1 LDYIPRTALFARYF
15 DMSSFKMRVRRKLRE
30 LLSVPGRVE
39 INSILL
45 GQLHVERIL
54 KLSPPVDSL
63 CQVEFR
69 VFSQWGEDGII
80 QYLVNNVPI
89 EEKAFVEF
97 GVEQYTE
104 SNTRFLLM
112 HNNWRGLVIDGN
124 ADYIRFIRHDEMVS
138 RRHDLTAVHCLL
150 TKENINETIKN
161 AGFVGDIGVLSID
174 VDGNDYWLWDA
185 VTVVNPRIVVC
196 EYNSV
201 FGSDAAVT
209 VPYSPSFRRTQ
220 AHYSDLY
227 FGASLAALCSLA
239 ERKGYDFIGSSSQG
253 INAFFVRKGLSHRLR
268 KLTAKEGYVQ
278 SRQRESRDPQ
288 GELTFIGGAERL
300 GSIRDMEVIEVST
313 NRRIALR
320 DLIH

>member
-1 LDYIPRTALFARYF
+1 MNSL
-15 DMSSFKMRVRRKLRE
+15 KMRLRRKFRE
-30 LLSVPGRVE
+30 LLNVPARAE

-54 KLSPPVDSL
+54 KLPPPVDSL
-63 CQVEFR
+63 RQVEFR

-89 EEKAFVEF
+89 EQKTFIEF

-112 HNNWRGLVIDGN
+112 NNDWKGLVIDGN
-124 ADYIRFIRHDEMVS
+124 EDYIRYVRHDEMVS
-138 RRHDLTAVHCLL
+138 RRHDLTAVHRLL
-150 TKENINETIKN
+150 TKENINETFEK
-161 AGFVGDIGVLSID
+161 ARFVGEIGLLSID

-185 VTVVNPRIVVC
+185 VNVVNPRIVVC
-196 EYNSV
+196 EYNSI

-227 FGASLAALCSLA
+227 FGASLSALCSLA
-239 ERKGYDFIGSSSQG
+239 ERKGYNFVGSSSQG
-253 INAFFVRKGLSHRLR
+253 INAFFVRKDLNHRLR
-268 KLTAKEGYVQ
+268 KYTAKEGYVQ
-278 SRQRESRDPQ
+278 SSQRESRDAQ
-288 GELTFIGGAERL
+288 GNLTYIGGPERL
-300 GSIRDMEVIEVST
+300 GIMKDLEVIDVST
-313 NRRIALR
+313 NRRIALKE
-320 DLIH
+320 LIQ